1 MPRYEELVAAVLN
14 ELSGALRSVN
24 ADDIERFKR
33 SILEAKRIFITGKG
47 RSGLQMRAFAMR
59 LMHLGLSIHVVDDVT
74 TPGIGAGDLLVI
86 GSGSGR
92 TASLVNYA
100 RKAKSVN
107 AHIALL
113 TITSSSPVGELADI
127 IVHIQASTPKLGEAD
142 VPRSIQPM
150 GNLFEQSLGL
160 LLDIITML
168 LMADLNQTSEQMFTR
183 HANLE

>member
-1 MPRYEELVAAVLN
+1 MPRYDDLVPALLQ
-14 ELSGALRSVN
+14 ELSSALHSVN
-24 ADDIERFKR
+24 ANDLEQFKR
-33 SILEAKRIFITGKG
+33 SILEAKHIFIAGKG

-59 LMHLGLSIHVVDDVT
+59 LMHLGLAVHVVDDVT
-74 TPGIGAGDLLVI
+74 TPALSTSDLLVI

-100 RKAKSVN
+100 QKAKAVN
-107 AHIALL
+107 ARIALV
-113 TITSSSPVGELADI
+113 TITPASPIGELADV
-127 IVHIQASTPKLGEAD
+127 IVRIEASTPKLGDAD

-160 LLDIITML
+160 LLDITTML